1 MRALLSNRNL
11 RFYVVGQTLSGVG
24 SSALWL
30 AVAIWVNAVTGSAAQ
45 AGLAMF
51 AFGLSVIAGPLV
63 GLFVDRVKRLP
74 LLIWSNLAGIA
85 LIAPLLV
92 VDAKSAL
99 WAVLAIMFGYGV
111 INRIVNSA
119 QSALLTT
126 IVPDD
131 LLAGANGILR
141 SLQESMRIIVPLL
154 GAGLYTWLGIE
165 AVVILDMATFLVAPL
180 LFLLMKVNE
189 PKPVPPEKGEKVTT
203 AALAGFKYLFAHRIL
218 LAVMGGATIAALVF
232 GFTEAGMFAV
242 ATEGLGQPSAFV
254 GVMGMVQG
262 AGSIVIGFLIGMF
275 AKRLGEVWMVT
286 IGLAG
291 FGAAIFATITPL
303 IPVVLAAS
311 FMAGLTLPMASVGA
325 VTVLQRYTPSNLQ
338 GRVYSA
344 ADIAYTGALTAS
356 TGLGSLLIQL
366 VHYKAMYAVALGVSV
381 LGALIALLGRNAPI
395 PPGSLADHE
404 SHPEEEKEPAKG
416 TETME
421 AAPEPA

>member
-1 MRALLSNRNL
+1 MRALLANRNL

-30 AVAIWVNAVTGSAAQ
+30 AVAIWVNAVTGSAAK

-51 AFGLSVIAGPLV
+51 FFGLSVIAGPLV

-74 LLIWSNLAGIA
+74 LLIWANVIGIV
-85 LIAPLLV
+85 LVAPLLL
-92 VDAKSAL
+92 VDAGSSL

-111 INRIVNSA
+111 VNRVVNSA

-154 GAGLYTWLGIE
+154 GAGLYTWMGIE
-165 AVVILDMATFLVAPL
+165 AVVILDMATFLIAPL

-189 PKPVPPEKGEKVTT
+189 PKPEPPAKDEKVVTQ
-203 AALAGFKYLFAHRIL
+203 ALAGFKYLFAHRIL

-242 ATEGLGQPSAFV
+242 ATDGLGQPSAFV
-254 GVMGMVQG
+254 GVMGMTQG

-291 FGAAIFATITPL
+291 FGAAIFATIVPV
-303 IPVVLAAS
+303 IPVVLSAT
-311 FMAGLTLPMASVGA
+311 FLAGLTLPMASVGA
-325 VTVLQRYTPSNLQ
+325 VTVLQRYTPANLQ

-366 VHYKAMYAVALGVSV
+366 VHFKALYAIAFGVSV

-404 SHPEEEKEPAKG
+404 VHPEKADETAEEVRPL
-416 TETME
+416 TP
-421 AAPEPA
+421 APEPA